1 MRLSCLICATN
12 LIILGIC
19 GGVYAFS
26 GFNLLEFL
34 SFYNLTA
41 MRITLAIDGVSA
53 LFLIYAL
60 IVFKPFK
67 GLK

>member
-1 MRLSCLICATN
+1 MRLSCLICAIN
-12 LIILGIC
+12 LIVLGIS

-34 SFYNLTA
+34 CFYNLTA
-41 MRITLAIDGVSA
+41 MRITLALNFVSA
-53 LFLIYAL
+53 LFLVYAL

>member
-1 MRLSCLICATN
+1 MRLSCLICAIN
-12 LIILGIC
+12 LIILGIF

-26 GFNLLEFL
+26 GFNLLQFL
-34 SFYNLTA
+34 CFNNLTA
-41 MRITLAIDGVSA
+41 MRVTLAIDFVSA
-53 LFLIYAL
+53 LFLLYAV

>member
-12 LIILGIC
+12 LITLGIF
-19 GGVYAFS
+19 GGVYAFF
-26 GFNLLEFL
+26 GFNLLQFL
-34 SFYNLTA
+34 CLNNLTA
-41 MRITLAIDGVSA
+41 MRITLAVDFVSA